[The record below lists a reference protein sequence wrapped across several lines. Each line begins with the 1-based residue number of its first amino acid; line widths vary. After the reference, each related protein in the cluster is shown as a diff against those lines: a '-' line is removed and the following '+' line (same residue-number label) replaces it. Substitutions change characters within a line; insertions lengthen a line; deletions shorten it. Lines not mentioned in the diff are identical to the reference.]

1 VIGVTKV
8 ARLTVVAT
16 LFGVIGVIG
25 VIGMTAPAVGAS
37 ARPVPSITKLSVSEA
52 KAYVGD
58 RVVFGVS
65 LSNAG
70 SVASSRAPV
79 EIRLSE
85 DGDARGSTTIRRGK
99 LGSVPAKSRRIYG
112 FGATIPSNVPSDEY
126 RVLVCRTI
134 SGKTGCLNK
143 GELKVTRRPAQLS
156 LQPGSTV
163 HFGTVTEGVTSASR
177 RFVVRNVGQ
186 KPTGDVDL
194 DLNGDDDEEFRITG
208 TSCGRSLGPGG
219 GCTVY
224 VAFRPTDRGTFEA
237 ELEADPDEGK
247 AVSTELAGVGRENA
261 DAYEDGEDE
270 VTGDDSPVV
279 TCKSGANTGTAP
291 ASVLN
296 LTNWK
301 LTLPVDGCDD
311 DEWADEVT
319 QPALAKFRDSRFF
332 TVNSAHG
339 VVFRARVDG
348 ARTSSN
354 TKYPRSELR
363 EMTDRGERRASW
375 SNKSSSDGVHKM
387 TMEAAI
393 TATPSTKPQVV
404 AAQIHDA
411 SDDVIMIRLYG
422 SQLVVD
428 ADDSKVRLL
437 LDNDYKLGQRFTVS
451 ITASNGHIRVV
462 YNGSRAVD
470 YQRASSG
477 MYFKAGCYTLSNTSY
492 DQADRFGEVVIF
504 KLSVSHT

>member
-1 VIGVTKV
+1 M
-8 ARLTVVAT
+8 A
-16 LFGVIGVIG
+16 
-25 VIGMTAPAVGAS
+25 APALGDS
-37 ARPVPSITKLSVSEA
+37 ARPVPSITKLKVSTS

-65 LSNAG
+65 LSNSGAR
-70 SVASSRAPV
+70 ASARKPM

-85 DGDARGSTTIRRGK
+85 DGDVEDSMTIRRGFLK
-99 LGSVPAKSRRIYG
+99 PVPAKSRRIFGY
-112 FGATIPSNVPSDEY
+112 GATIRASVPSDDY
-126 RVLVCRTI
+126 HVLICRAI
-134 SGKTGCLNK
+134 SGKRRCVDK
-143 GELKVTRRPAQLS
+143 GELDVRRRPAKLS
-156 LQPGSTV
+156 LVPGSTV
-163 HFGTVTEGVTSASR
+163 DFGTVTEGVTSASR

-186 KPTGDVDL
+186 KPSGDVDL
-194 DLNGDDDEEFRITG
+194 DLDGDDDEDFRITG
-208 TSCGRSLGPGG
+208 TSCGRSLGPDD
-219 GCTVY
+219 GCTVD
-224 VAFRPTDRGTFEA
+224 VAFRPKSTGRQEA

-247 AVSTELAGVGRENA
+247 AVSTDLAGVGRDDA

-279 TCKSGANTGTAP
+279 KCNNGANTGVAP

-301 LTLPVDGCDD
+301 LTLPVDGCDK

-319 QPALAKFRDSRFF
+319 QPALSTFRDSRFF
-332 TVNSAHG
+332 TVNSGRG

-375 SNKSSSDGVHKM
+375 SNKSSGDGTHKM

-393 TATPSTKPQVV
+393 TATPSTKPHVV
-404 AAQIHDA
+404 AAQVHDD

-422 SQLVVD
+422 RQLVVD
-428 ADDSKVRLL
+428 ADDSNVRLL
-437 LDNDYKLGQRFTVS
+437 LDDNYQLGQRFTVS

-462 YNGSRAVD
+462 YNGSRSVD
-470 YQRASSG
+470 YKRSGSG

-492 DQADRFGEVVIF
+492 DRADLFGEVVIF
-504 KLSVSHT
+504 RLSVSHT